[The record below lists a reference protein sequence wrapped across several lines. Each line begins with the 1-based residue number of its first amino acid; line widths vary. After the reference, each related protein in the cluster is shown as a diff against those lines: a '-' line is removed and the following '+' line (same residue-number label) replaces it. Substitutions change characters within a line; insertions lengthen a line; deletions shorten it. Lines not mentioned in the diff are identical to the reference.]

1 MSSRAC
7 LPQGGR
13 SEGPQLVIQ
22 AKPIT
27 SIAGRQLERLTNMTS
42 QNRLRVAFVSYNFG
56 EYSVRLVNAL
66 AAHAD
71 VLLVMP
77 EQVIEPHMP
86 KLNAAVRLVA
96 FRNPRLRQ
104 PLRQARNV
112 RTLIS
117 QIHEFNPDVI
127 HYQGT
132 HLWFDL
138 ALPLLHR
145 YPLVFTVHDI
155 RPHPG
160 DRLSQKTPQWI
171 ENFARRQAAEL
182 IVHTQYTRNLLLR
195 EWPEAMGKTSV
206 IPHIQ
211 IGEVTRSAGME
222 EDENSVLFFGRIW
235 EYKGLEYLIR
245 AEPLLTAKVP
255 TVRFL
260 IAGEG
265 EDFVRYQRMIVHP
278 DRFVVHN
285 EYVPEDRAA
294 DYFRRASVVVLPYIE
309 ASQSGV
315 IPMAYSAGKPVVVTT
330 VGGLPEMVENGRTG
344 YLVPPR
350 DAAQLAE
357 AVTKLLLDEPL
368 RRCMGADAKRKIEA
382 ECSPIVVAAKTMEI
396 YRRAVEGTADAR
408 KAVLVRDPSSV

>member
-1 MSSRAC
+1 
-7 LPQGGR
+7 
-13 SEGPQLVIQ
+13 
-22 AKPIT
+22 
-27 SIAGRQLERLTNMTS
+27 MTPR
-42 QNRLRVAFVSYNFG
+42 NRLRAAFISYNFG
-56 EYSVRLVNAL
+56 EYCVRLVNAL
-66 AAHAD
+66 AERAD

-77 EQVIEPHMP
+77 DQIIESHLGQLNGSV
-86 KLNAAVRLVA
+86 KLLR
-96 FRNPRLRQ
+96 FHNPRLRQ
-104 PLRQARNV
+104 PIRQIRNIRRLV
-112 RTLIS
+112 S
-117 QIHEFNPDVI
+117 QIREFNPDVI

-138 ALPLLHR
+138 ALPWLRR

-171 ENFARRQAAEL
+171 ENFARRQAGEL
-182 IVHTQYTRNLLLR
+182 IVHSQYTRNLLLR
-195 EWPEAMGKTSV
+195 ELPRAAERTSV

-211 IGEVTRSAGME
+211 IGEAPPSSKAQE
-222 EDENSVLFFGRIW
+222 EENLILFFGRIW

-245 AEPLLTAKVP
+245 AEPLITAKVP
-255 TVRFL
+255 SARFF

-265 EDFVRYQRMIVHP
+265 EDFARYRNMMVHP

-285 EYVPEDRAA
+285 EYIPEDRAA

-315 IPMAYSAGKPVVVTT
+315 IPMAYSAGKPVVATT

-350 DAAQLAE
+350 DSAQLAE
-357 AVTKLLLDEPL
+357 AVTKLLLDHSL
-368 RRCMGADAKRKIEA
+368 RRSMGADAKRKIQA
-382 ECSPIVVAAKTMEI
+382 ECSPSVVAEKTMEI
-396 YRRAVEGTADAR
+396 YRRAAERTAHAR
-408 KAVLVRDPSSV
+408 KPQLVRDLTSM